1 MWEINCRT
9 RTKFFEPRTHR
20 LLWDA
25 ASPEAKYTNQNCK
38 PLQLYQRKDKASHI
52 NFFYKKTANIS
63 SL

>member
-38 PLQLYQRKDKASHI
+38 PLQLYQRKDKASHV
-52 NFFYKKTANIS
+52 FFS
-63 SL
+63 